1 MVSVGSQPRFLHAAD
16 LHLGAP
22 IRSFGGA
29 VPAHVAENLR
39 SLARRA
45 YDRVVDTAIREQ
57 VAFVVLA
64 GDVYDDA
71 DKEAAAQA
79 RIHAGLERLYEA
91 GIPVFIAHGNHDP
104 VVTNYRPLR
113 PLPPNVTVFQ
123 PGSVQ
128 AHRVPLETVGG
139 GFVTVAGT
147 SHVSTNEVG
156 NLAQLFFSLPALSY
170 GPVVG
175 VLHANVG
182 ASPDH
187 LNVSPCTFED
197 LSLAPVHYFALGH
210 VHTRSVHQSVNGRW
224 WAYPGNIQGRSTDPM
239 ECGAKGVLVVP
250 LGVAGH
256 GDDVIGEPRFVACDT
271 VRFERIDV
279 DVSQVRNID
288 GALAMLSERVTYA
301 AYESEGRPLVLHARF
316 VGATAVHEQL
326 WRRRGDLLQM
336 CRSEIGADDGDG
348 GVLGEGVLV
357 RVDVATTTN
366 IDRFRLKER
375 GDIVAEVLGDLDRWR
390 LGSGDDTSLQH
401 LLTLAA
407 SGMAGAA
414 RHPTELM
421 RLLGVSDESEE
432 TIRHLLLDHIE
443 AILLNSLVSNEGVES

>member
-1 MVSVGSQPRFLHAAD
+1 MVSVGTQPRFLHAAD
-16 LHLGAP
+16 LHIGAP
-22 IRSFGGA
+22 IRSFGGS
-29 VPAHVAENLR
+29 VPSHVATNLR
-39 SLARRA
+39 SLARQA
-45 YDRVVDTAIREQ
+45 YDRVVETAIREQ
-57 VAFVVLA
+57 VAFVVFA
-64 GDVYDDA
+64 GDIYDDA

-91 GIPVFIAHGNHDP
+91 GIPVFMAHGNHDP

-128 AHRVPLETVGG
+128 SHRVPLETVAGG
-139 GFVTVAGT
+139 HVTVAGT
-147 SHVSTNEVG
+147 SHVSTNEAG

-170 GPVVG
+170 SPVVG

-182 ASPDH
+182 ANPDH
-187 LNVSPCTFED
+187 VQVSPCSFED

-210 VHTRSVHQSVNGRW
+210 VHTRSVVQSVNGRW
-224 WAYPGNIQGRSTDPM
+224 WAYPGNIQGRSTDPI
-239 ECGAKGVLVVP
+239 ECGPKGALIVP
-250 LGVAGH
+250 IGVSGH

-279 DVSQVRNID
+279 DVGQVRNID

-301 AYESEGRPLVLHARF
+301 AYESDGRPLVLHARF
-316 VGATAVHEQL
+316 VGASAVHEQL
-326 WRRRGDLLQM
+326 WRRRADLLQM
-336 CRSEIGADDGDG
+336 CRSEIGADEGDG

-357 RVDVATTTN
+357 RVDVATTTS

-390 LGSGDDTSLQH
+390 LGSGGDTSLQH

-407 SGMAGAA
+407 AGMAGAA

-421 RLLGVSDESEE
+421 RLLGVSDESSDV
-432 TIRHLLLDHIE
+432 IRHQLLDHIE
-443 AILLNSLVSNEGVES
+443 AILLNSLVSNEGTDS